1 VAHVARKTA
10 FTSTGHSANDHDNNL
25 QPHLRAAAARVSHPT
40 PNMSHIFRA
49 RKHSD
54 QVVCVTKAIETVHG
68 TLTLCSE
75 KVGQTG
81 PKHSSVIH
89 SFSCTDRVSAP
100 HRLRGVHIGAF
111 LDQSLDNLRVP
122 ILGSPHQ
129 GRPALLRDDR
139 TSIGC
144 SLAPSDKA
152 DDKAVLKDRF

>member
-1 VAHVARKTA
+1 VVH
-10 FTSTGHSANDHDNNL
+10 L
-25 QPHLRAAAARVSHPT
+25 LRAGT
-40 PNMSHIFRA
+40 L
-49 RKHSD
+49 SD
-54 QVVCVTKAIETVHG
+54 QVVCMTKTTNG
-68 TLTLCSE
+68 TLTPCSE

-81 PKHSSVIH
+81 SKHSLEGH

-100 HRLRGVHIGAF
+100 HLLRGVHIGAF

-129 GRPALLRDDR
+129 GCPTLLRDDR